1 MKNTQKKI
9 NRRSFLK
16 SVGITGTVI
25 SCPTLV
31 PSSVFGTNAP
41 SNRITIGSIGVGGMG
56 TNDMNGFISKP
67 MSEVVAVCDVDVAHR
82 ENARKIAKLDK
93 KSSYEDFRELLER
106 KDIDAV
112 VVVTPDHWHE
122 LISIEAAKAGK
133 DIYCEKPLNFSIYGG
148 RVLSDTVKQYGRIL
162 QTGSQQRSN
171 YRFRVACEMV
181 RNGRIGQLQKINVE
195 IPGNNKDN
203 PLLWQEMPIP
213 KGFNYDLWLGPAKD
227 EPYTE
232 IRCHYTFRFILD
244 YSGGQMTNWGA
255 HYLDIAQ
262 WGNNA
267 DDSGPI
273 EILGKSDFPKT
284 GLFTTAT
291 HSDINYIYK
300 NGVVLNCATSHRGGI
315 TFEGTEGWIYA
326 DRGHLESSPKS
337 ILTSPIKP
345 AEIHLYKS
353 NDHKQNFLD
362 CIKSRKKPI
371 TDTEIGHRSGTLC
384 HLGNI
389 ATLTEQRLNWDPKT
403 ERFTNSAEANK
414 MLKPFMRSPWK
425 F

>member
-1 MKNTQKKI
+1 MNYKQKKI
-9 NRRSFLK
+9 SRRSFLK
-16 SVGITGTVI
+16 SVGISSAVL

-31 PSSVFGTNAP
+31 PSSVFGANAP

-67 MSEVVAVCDVDVAHR
+67 MSEVVAVCDVDADHL

-133 DIYCEKPLNFSIYGG
+133 DIYCEKPLTFSIYGG
-148 RVLSDTVKQYGRIL
+148 RVLADTVEQYGRIL

-171 YRFRVACEMV
+171 YRFRIACEMV

-195 IPGNNKDN
+195 IPGNNKEN
-203 PLLWQEMPIP
+203 PLIWQEMPIP
-213 KGFNYDLWLGPAKD
+213 KGFNYNFWLGPAKY
-227 EPYTE
+227 EPYTK

-267 DDSGPI
+267 DDSGPV
-273 EILGKSDFPKT
+273 EIYGKSDFPKS

-291 HSDINYIYK
+291 RSDINYIYK
-300 NGVVLNCATSHRGGI
+300 NGVVLNCKTSHRGGI

-326 DRGHLESSPKS
+326 DRGHLEASSPS
-337 ILTSPIKP
+337 ILSSHIKP
-345 AEIHLYKS
+345 DEIPLYKS

-371 TDTEIGHRSGTLC
+371 TDAEIGHRSGTLC

-389 ATLTEQRLNWDPKT
+389 ATLTEQRLKWDPKT
-403 ERFTNSAEANK
+403 ERFTNSSEANK

>member
-1 MKNTQKKI
+1 MKKEQKQI

-16 SVGITGTVI
+16 TVGISGAVF

-31 PSSVFGTNAP
+31 PSSVFGANSP

-56 TNDMNGFISKP
+56 TNDMKGFISKP
-67 MSEVVAVCDVDVAHR
+67 ETEVVAVCDVDIVHR
-82 ENARKIAKLDK
+82 ERARKIAKLDK
-93 KSSYEDFRELLER
+93 KSSYEDFRDLIER

-122 LISIEAAKAGK
+122 LISIAAAKAGK
-133 DIYCEKPLNFSIYGG
+133 DVYCEKPLTHSIYGG
-148 RVLSDTVKQYGRIL
+148 RVLADTIQKYGRIL

-181 RNGRIGQLQKINVE
+181 RNGRIGELKKINVE
-195 IPGNNKDN
+195 IPGNNKEN
-203 PLLWQEMPIP
+203 PLIWQETPIP
-213 KGFNYDLWLGPAKD
+213 KGFNYDLWLGPAKY

-232 IRCHYTFRFILD
+232 TRCHYTFRFILD

-267 DDSGPI
+267 DNTGPV
-273 EILGKSDFPKT
+273 EVYGKSDFPKT

-291 HSDINYIYK
+291 FSDINYIYK
-300 NGVVLNCATSHRGGI
+300 NGVILNCKTGEQGI
-315 TFEGTEGWIYA
+315 TFVGTEGWIFA
-326 DRGHLESSPKS
+326 NRGRLEASRKS
-337 ILTSPIKP
+337 ILSSSIKP
-345 AEIHLYKS
+345 DEIHLYNS
-353 NDHKQNFLD
+353 NDHKQNFID
-362 CIKSRKKPI
+362 CVKSRKKSI
-371 TDTEIGHRSGTLC
+371 TDAEIGHRSGTLC

-389 ATLTEQRLNWDPKT
+389 ATLTEQHLQWDPEK
-403 ERFTNSAEANK
+403 ERFTNSPEANK
-414 MLKPFMRSPWK
+414 MLKPFIRSPWR